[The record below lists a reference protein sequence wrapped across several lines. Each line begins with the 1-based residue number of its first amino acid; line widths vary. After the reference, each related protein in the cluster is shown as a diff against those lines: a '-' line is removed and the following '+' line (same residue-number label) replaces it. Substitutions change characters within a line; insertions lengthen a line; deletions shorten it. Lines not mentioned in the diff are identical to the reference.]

1 MSPNIHFEVRLLVMG
16 IMAGAGLMALYD
28 LLRLFRA
35 LVPHGW
41 FWMGLEDLG
50 YWIFAGLAVFYLL
63 YREND
68 GSLRLYVIS
77 TVFFTMIVYDR
88 LCSTFLQK
96 ALKKLKR
103 CFKIGII
110 KAKRRGGMKKR
121 KNKDRWGNRMAIVGI
136 TLVVFSLG
144 IVVNVKSAS
153 MKKRDQEYQER
164 EMLLQRLYDQ
174 EVSRAEELKEY
185 EVYVQTK
192 QYIEEVAKQKLG
204 LVKPDE
210 ILLKPVPKN

>member
-1 MSPNIHFEVRLLVMG
+1 MRI
-16 IMAGAGLMALYD
+16 Y
-28 LLRLFRA
+28 
-35 LVPHGW
+35 
-41 FWMGLEDLG
+41 
-50 YWIFAGLAVFYLL
+50 
-63 YREND
+63 
-68 GSLRLYVIS
+68 GS
-77 TVFFTMIVYDR
+77 
-88 LCSTFLQK
+88 
-96 ALKKLKR
+96 A
-103 CFKIGII
+103 
-110 KAKRRGGMKKR
+110 RGGMKKR

-192 QYIEEVAKQKLG
+192 QYIEEIEKQKLG